1 MLNYVLVGALGL
13 FALITVFLVMRLL
26 LLKKDLKQIRE
37 ELIRTREDD
46 YNRSIRVSLTD
57 GDMEILA
64 SEINRNLDHQKDLK
78 LEAQRS
84 RKQLQQ
90 SISDIAHDLRTP
102 LTVVKGNLQMLEKE
116 ALSEEGRERL
126 RISERKAETLKG
138 MVDEFFELSVLESD
152 SKPVELSK
160 LDLMEFL
167 PEFIVENET
176 LIRQHGLTP
185 NISLPEQSLSVLAN
199 REMLVRVFS
208 NLMGNIF
215 KYAKEE
221 FELQAA
227 AEGESC
233 LIRVGNRLEN
243 PEAIDPEHIFD
254 RTYRADK
261 ARTDGSAGLGLYI
274 ARLLMTKQRGSITAT
289 IEDGKLYFN
298 IRLNRWRPMA

>member
-37 ELIRTREDD
+37 ELIKTREDD

-64 SEINRNLDHQKDLK
+64 SEINRNLEHQKDLK

-185 NISLPEQSLSVLAN
+185 NISLPEQSLSFYVCAGHVPVLT
-199 REMLVRVFS
+199 
-208 NLMGNIF
+208 
-215 KYAKEE
+215 
-221 FELQAA
+221 
-227 AEGESC
+227 GESPVAGIYTILNLKRQSVKDVQKTKSEKVHC
-233 LIRVGNRLEN
+233 TLPRAARREECCTSVFIKFLPGFFQEAAFSLLE
-243 PEAIDPEHIFD
+243 
-254 RTYRADK
+254 
-261 ARTDGSAGLGLYI
+261 
-274 ARLLMTKQRGSITAT
+274 
-289 IEDGKLYFN
+289 
-298 IRLNRWRPMA
+298 